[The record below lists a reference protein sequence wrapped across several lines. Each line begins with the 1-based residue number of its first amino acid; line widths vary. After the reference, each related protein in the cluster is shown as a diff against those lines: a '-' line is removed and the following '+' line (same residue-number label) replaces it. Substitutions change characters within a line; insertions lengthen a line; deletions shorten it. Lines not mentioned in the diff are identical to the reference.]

1 MDKFCANCGNK
12 LAAEETFCGQCGA
25 KVEAPVAEAAPVVEV
40 AGDAAVAKKASFD
53 INAIIDKAM
62 AFVGDFIEKAKA
74 KPVLFAIPAGI
85 VVGII
90 VLIILMS
97 ALFGGG
103 AEEKAIKNLLD
114 VQYKGKTNKIESLAP
129 KAYWDWLEDEQDM
142 TVEDIIEEYEDN
154 DTYEE
159 MMEYLEEEYGDNVKI
174 SYKITEKEK
183 LSKKKLEKIADGLKE
198 NYDIAKKSVKAA
210 YEIEVEMTVKGS
222 EDKDDDDAKFYVA
235 KIDGKWYPVTA
246 NGDFLVG

>member
-53 INAIIDKAM
+53 VNAIIDKAM

-85 VVGII
+85 AVGII
-90 VLIILMS
+90 ALIILMS

-103 AEEKAIKNLLD
+103 AEEKAVKNYLD
-114 VQYKGKTNKIESLAP
+114 IQYKGKINKIESLAP
-129 KAYWDWLEDEQDM
+129 KAYWEWLEDEQDV
-142 TVEDIIEEYEDN
+142 TVEDIIDEYEEEES
-154 DTYEE
+154 YE
-159 MMEYLEEEYGDNVKI
+159 MMMEFLEEEYGDNVKI
-174 SYKITEKEK
+174 SYKITGKEK
-183 LSKKKLEKIADGLKE
+183 LSKKKLEKIADGIKD
-198 NYDIAKKSVKAA
+198 NYDIPSKKVTAA
-210 YEIEVEMTVKGS
+210 YEIEVEMKVKGS
-222 EDKDDDDAKFYVA
+222 EDEDEDENEIIVA
-235 KIDGKWYPVTA
+235 KVDGKWYPVSA
-246 NGDFLVG
+246 NGSFLVG